1 MNERVKELRKTLKL
15 SGEAFGEKIG
25 VKRAAVSKIEKGENS
40 VTEQNIRLI
49 CREFNVNEEW
59 LRTGEGDMFKGY
71 DDEVAESVE
80 ELLTEDTPFYNV
92 IKNIMITYKKL
103 NPDSR
108 AIIDDFIK
116 QAFDVMKKEDS

>member
-25 VKRAAVSKIEKGENS
+25 VGKNAISRIETGKN
-40 VTEQNIRLI
+40 NITDQMFKSI

-71 DDEVAESVE
+71 DDEIAESVE

-92 IKNIMITYKKL
+92 IKNIMVTYKKL

-116 QAFDVMKKEDS
+116 QAFDVMKKEDN